1 MTYYMCFHDDG
12 GVTFEAGPNGERSV
26 SVTLDE
32 RAGKAITALISL
44 DCLEVACALA
54 QVYLAGASAG
64 ELAVR
69 GSPVDRV

>member
-12 GVTFEAGPNGERSV
+12 GVTFEGVPNGERSV
-26 SVTLDE
+26 PVTLDE

-44 DCLEVACALA
+44 DSLEVAYALA
-54 QVYLAGASAG
+54 RVYLAGASAG
-64 ELAVR
+64 ERAVR